1 MLAQPGSPRCLCLP
15 PLPHPRLHLGPCLSA
30 PQRVE
35 RLRDN
40 VAELSVFVEVKT
52 DVIQGEEAEI
62 AEDVSLLEG
71 KA

>member
-1 MLAQPGSPRCLCLP
+1 
-15 PLPHPRLHLGPCLSA
+15 LSA